1 MNAFESTSAKKLN
14 KAIGKA
20 RACNMYPPN
29 KTELIEKDYQDL
41 LEMAFREDQVEGDVT
56 TLSIFQEPEH
66 AKAYIETQ
74 EDAILAGLPLV
85 KAAFLYLDKDLII
98 RESFKDGALIRAK
111 EVIVEIEGNVQS
123 ILRAERIA
131 LNFLGMLSGIATKT
145 AKAAAILKPFGI
157 MPLDT
162 RKTIPAY
169 RSLEKYAVSIGG
181 GKNHRLDLSTL
192 AMFKD
197 NHIAKAK
204 SISRAVELFRAKYQ
218 NIGLEIEVENLEMLK
233 EALASDADLVLL
245 DNMNPALMKEAT
257 AIIANHNKE
266 KNRKVT
272 AEASG
277 GFNLENLHTLKN
289 TGVDYVSMG
298 SLTSK
303 IDSIDFSLEISTN

>member
-1 MNAFESTSAKKLN
+1 
-14 KAIGKA
+14 
-20 RACNMYPPN
+20 MYPPN

-41 LEMAFREDQVEGDVT
+41 LEMAFREDQVEDDVT

-74 EDAILAGLPLV
+74 EDATLAGLPLV

-98 RESFKDGALIRAK
+98 RESFQDGALIRAK

-145 AKAAAILKPFGI
+145 SKAAAILKPLGI

-169 RSLEKYAVSIGG
+169 RNLEKYAVSMGG
-181 GKNHRLDLSTL
+181 GKNHRIDLSTL

-204 SISRAVELFRAKYQ
+204 SISKAVELFRAKYQ
-218 NIGLEIEVENLEMLK
+218 NIGLEIEVENLEMLE
-233 EALASDADLVLL
+233 EALASDADLILL

-257 AIIANHNKE
+257 AIIAKHNKE
-266 KNRKVT
+266 KNKKVT

-277 GFNLENLHTLKN
+277 GFDLENLYTLKN